1 MIQSLHVQGYRS
13 IRDLRLAL
21 GKVTVVLG
29 ANGCGK
35 TNLYRA
41 LYLLGAAARGRL
53 ARTIADE
60 GGMPSAL
67 WAGARR
73 TKGVVRMVVDVRFD
87 DFGYRLACGLP
98 VLGTKGRFHLDPEV
112 KEEELRFVQKGRPV
126 TLLERANAT
135 TWLRDAEGAR
145 ITYPIALRDA
155 ESVLAQI
162 QDPQRFPV
170 VANVRQEIASWRF
183 YHHFR
188 TDQDSALRH
197 PQVSIQTPVLSD
209 GGGDLAAAL
218 ETIYQIGDGRALDE
232 ELVRAF
238 PQAQLSIVGEDARL
252 AVALS
257 MPGVLRPL
265 QAPELSD
272 GTLRYLCLLAALL
285 SPRPP
290 TFLALNEPE
299 TSLHPDLM
307 LPLAHLVA
315 RAARSS
321 QILITTHAIPLAD
334 AISRLTGADPI
345 RLTKVAGETREQT
358 AVDSTDEDE
367 EDEEDER

>member
-1 MIQSLHVQGYRS
+1 VKGYRS

-21 GKVTVVLG
+21 GKVTVILG

-41 LYLLGAAARGRL
+41 LYILGAAARGRL

-67 WAGARR
+67 WAGARK
-73 TKGVVRMVVDVRFD
+73 KGVVRMAVDVRFD
-87 DFGYRLACGLP
+87 DFGYHLACGLP

-112 KEEELRFVQKGRPV
+112 KEEELRFWQQGRPA

-135 TWLRDAEGAR
+135 AWLRDADGAR
-145 ITYPIALRDA
+145 ISYPITLRDS

-170 VANVRQEIASWRF
+170 LANVRQEIASWRF

-188 TDQDSALRH
+188 TDQDSPLRH

-218 ETIYQIGDGRALDE
+218 QTIYEIGDGRALAE

-238 PQAQLSIVGEDARL
+238 PRAELSIVGEEARL

-321 QILITTHAIPLAD
+321 QILITTHATALAE
-334 AISRLTGADPI
+334 AIAHLTGSDPI
-345 RLTKVAGETREQT
+345 RLTKVAGETREEK
-358 AVDSTDEDE
+358 AAEPTDEE
-367 EDEEDER
+367 EDSP